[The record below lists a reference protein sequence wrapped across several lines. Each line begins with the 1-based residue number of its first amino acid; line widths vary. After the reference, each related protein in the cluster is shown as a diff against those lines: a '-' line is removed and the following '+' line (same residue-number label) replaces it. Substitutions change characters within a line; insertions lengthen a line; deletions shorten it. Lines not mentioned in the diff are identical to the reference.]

1 MGRGKWRE
9 GDNQLGMKTMA
20 KKKTTKK
27 KVTANKAVKKKPAK
41 KSANTKSSS
50 KSKPANAR
58 TLTQADREK
67 IQRLLGTA
75 ELGKVRLAIELTE
88 ETCSVTELKHIYTDE
103 IILSLVSSG
112 DVELFAI
119 TASFFLRHNEH
130 WSRFL
135 QCANNT
141 NVLTGVALKHKD
153 TSFYDFVAITAEAA
167 AMLSSGDRW
176 DTNLDGLTQLSVE
189 VAQNLAG
196 APSLSLRGIHSLP
209 DDIAAALA
217 EHKDELELSGLTELS
232 DAAAESLGKHQ
243 GTSLDL
249 DGLTELSDVA
259 AESISLHRGKL
270 SLDGLSGLSSAAAKS
285 FGRFQGSELCLNGIT
300 SLENLSDEEAIALDN
315 KLLQL
320 PSEITKQIT
329 VIVKKIATAE
339 SLLTREQ
346 QTKIRKLIKTN
357 DADNLAMA
365 CELLSVAAASQ
376 GDWIKLFPKTRIRE
390 LLNTWEPGI
399 WNTLASAM
407 KGFPRVAEQLK
418 DQVANRVNT
427 YPSQWEVRERIQTSR
442 SDILI
447 NANDDVIELIDATSK
462 YGLTIYAEHLSDAE
476 AERLAKYKGHLE
488 FPNLTELSDGPGHL
502 ALCEGFTQKDSPIS
516 LSLTALSDAAAEILS
531 KHEGY
536 LSLGLTALSDAA
548 AESFSKYKGSL
559 ELVELTEL
567 SDAAAESLSKQKGDL
582 SFQELSKLSDTAAR
596 SLANKKPKLDS
607 WDIELDNLPESA
619 AKILRD
625 AGHGV
630 I

>member
-1 MGRGKWRE
+1 M
-9 GDNQLGMKTMA
+9 
-20 KKKTTKK
+20 
-27 KVTANKAVKKKPAK
+27 VTRKKAVKKKPAK
-41 KSANTKSSS
+41 KSANTKIPS
-50 KSKPANAR
+50 KRKPANAR
-58 TLTQADREK
+58 TLTLEDREK
-67 IQRLLGTA
+67 IQRLLGTV

-88 ETCSVTELKHIYTDE
+88 ETCSVTELKDIFTDE

-130 WSRFL
+130 WPRFL

-141 NVLTGVALKHKD
+141 NVLTAVALKHKD
-153 TSFYDFVAITAEAA
+153 TDLDDFIAITAEAA
-167 AMLSSGDRW
+167 AMLSTGDRW

-209 DDIAAALA
+209 DDVAAALA
-217 EHKDELELSGLTELS
+217 EHKDELELGGLTELS

-259 AESISLHRGKL
+259 SEGISLHRGKL
-270 SLDGLSGLSSAAAKS
+270 SLGGLSGLSSAAAKS
-285 FGRFQGSELCLNGIT
+285 FGRFQGSELCLNSLT
-300 SLENLSDEEAIALDN
+300 SLSESAAESIGKHERKGEISLQGLENLSDSAAIALDN
-315 KLLQL
+315 KSLQL
-320 PSEITKQIT
+320 PSEITKQIA

-346 QTKIRKLIKTN
+346 QTKVRKLIKTN
-357 DADNLAMA
+357 DAENLAMA

-447 NANDDVIELIDATSK
+447 NANDDVIELIDTASK

-488 FPNLTELSDGPGHL
+488 FRNLTELSDGPGHL
-502 ALCEGFTQKDSPIS
+502 ALCESFSQKDSPIS

-536 LSLGLTALSDAA
+536 LSLGLTALSDAV

-596 SLANKKPKLDS
+596 SLANKKPKLDR
-607 WDIELDNLPESA
+607 WNIELDNLPESA

-625 AGHGV
+625 AGHGG
-630 I
+630 